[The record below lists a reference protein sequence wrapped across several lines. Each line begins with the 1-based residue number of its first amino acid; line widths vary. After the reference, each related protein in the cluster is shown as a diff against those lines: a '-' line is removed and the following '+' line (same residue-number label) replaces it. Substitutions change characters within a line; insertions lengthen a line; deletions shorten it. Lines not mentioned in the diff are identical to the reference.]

1 MYLTLTW
8 LDNFEILVIV
18 FLNAQNRVLV
28 QVGIFHQLKDL
39 QKGWHSL
46 SSYTPTDLFSVNP
59 RPKLYNG
66 ALTTSPLSI
75 TSGHIQYFPI

>member
-28 QVGIFHQLKDL
+28 QVGIFHQLKYL
-39 QKGWHSL
+39 QKGWHSRQAIL
-46 SSYTPTDLFSVNP
+46 LQIHF
-59 RPKLYNG
+59 L
-66 ALTTSPLSI
+66 
-75 TSGHIQYFPI
+75 